1 MWFIVAWLSE
11 FSGTSR
17 RFMANKTWWQQNQPS
32 VEDDVILCRCVW
44 VLAFM
49 KIICSFAELQRSF
62 SITPSSP
69 RPQYQTGLLNC
80 QICTTPLDLQTGQ
93 DGFITGEPQAQIHH
107 THHDY
112 LNSSLVILLLDF
124 AIASMDVLEKN
135 NIPTPLYHIDQ
146 NKKKMPP

>member
-1 MWFIVAWLSE
+1 
-11 FSGTSR
+11 
-17 RFMANKTWWQQNQPS
+17 
-32 VEDDVILCRCVW
+32 
-44 VLAFM
+44 M

-62 SITPSSP
+62 STTPSSP

-93 DGFITGEPQAQIHH
+93 DGFITGEPKAQIHH

-146 NKKKMPP
+146 NKKKCHHKILYRFSLNWKHHMCLFVNPFFSWSKS